1 MVVQGSS
8 AVVSPEIHVK
18 DHKWSTK
25 SSNYNNIYDKI
36 IDKIHKTS

>member
-8 AVVSPEIHVK
+8 AVVSPEIHAK
-18 DHKWSTK
+18 DHKW

-36 IDKIHKTS
+36 IHKIHKT